1 MRIPLFVLL
10 LLLKQAL
17 WSQQEELPVKDTIP
31 TSSRTRDLKIKDTLQ
46 NERSNS
52 DFRRA
57 TKKIYSPRRR
67 RIRNPLKR
75 QRYIPYI
82 KSMDEVTVSDYKIM
96 YLDGTEKV
104 VDTSLSLEGE
114 YTFNFLRE
122 DYFEYLPSS

>member
-17 WSQQEELPVKDTIP
+17 WSQQEELPVKDSIP
-31 TSSRTRDLKIKDTLQ
+31 PIQEVDLKLKDTLTSK
-46 NERSNS
+46 ER
-52 DFRRA
+52 
-57 TKKIYSPRRR
+57 TLQKKQKDKTSESEDEEP
-67 RIRNPLKR
+67 PKKK
-75 QRYIPYI
+75 RYIPYI

-122 DYFEYLPSS
+122 DYFEYLPLPPVNQ